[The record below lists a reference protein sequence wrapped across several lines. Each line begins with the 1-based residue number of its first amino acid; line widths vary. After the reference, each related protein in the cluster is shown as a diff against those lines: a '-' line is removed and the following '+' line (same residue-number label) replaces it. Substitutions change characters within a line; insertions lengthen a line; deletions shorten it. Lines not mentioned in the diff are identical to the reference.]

1 MINNWV
7 DDELHKILGYSDSAT
22 VAFIIAQAKK
32 STDNEDFIERLRGSF
47 DEITNDVK
55 IFASKLLDK
64 VPRTVKK
71 SLPKQKGLSQ
81 LELENLNIKRL
92 NATLKPLDDE
102 EDYEPSTSFD
112 ISKKIE
118 SKKKGRSTRKRWE
131 SSSEEEEDI
140 GEQQKTSPSVV
151 KDVKEDNKNSSE
163 ESDFDKL
170 EEETQKDIEERD
182 ALSKRIKEKESK
194 NTRHIM
200 SKSEARSFAE
210 AQKRLKLENE
220 SKEDKE
226 EMLNKLR
233 YESRKSYLNK
243 RKEDKRME
251 LEAQVRDDETLFARE
266 RLTKKEQLDVKY
278 RKEVLNFVKK
288 YDEAGNILK
297 QKRYHVPDTSSKT
310 IPEDYIEEPELPGG
324 SGRLWE
330 EEKLMAAV
338 FHTGAKDAINKK
350 EDLGLLL
357 DDEHIDFV
365 EALQHL
371 EGTKENE
378 EKVLS
383 AEEKYK
389 LSLQETR
396 RTLPVFS
403 YRDEFIEAVKEH
415 QILIIEG
422 ETGSG
427 KTTQLPQYLYESGF
441 CSENKRI
448 GCTQPRRVAAMSVA
462 ARVSEEM
469 NTKIGA
475 LVGYTIRFEDCTS
488 ERTKIKYMTDGMLLR
503 EFLNEPDLASYSV
516 LMIDEAHERTLH
528 TDVLFGLVKDIA
540 RFRKDLKLLISS
552 ATLDALKFSTF
563 FDDAPIFRIPGRRF
577 PVQIYYTKAPE
588 ADYLD
593 AAMISVLQ
601 IHLTQPL
608 PGDILVFLTG
618 QEEIETVQEALQERI
633 KLLGSRIKELI
644 VLPIYANLPTELQS
658 KIFEPTPPNA
668 RKCVLATNIAE
679 TSVTIDGIVYVI
691 DPGFVKQSSYD
702 ARGGIDHLNI
712 VTISKAAA
720 NQRAGR
726 AGRTGPGKC
735 FRLYTSW
742 AYQYELEDQPIPE
755 IQRINLGNVVLML
768 LSLGITDLVHFDF
781 LDPPPYEALAAALE
795 HLYALGALNHKGML
809 TKLGR
814 RMAEFPCDPAMSK
827 MVMASEKYE
836 CSEEIITIAAML
848 SVNAAIFY
856 RPKAM
861 VIHADTAR
869 KGFWSA
875 GGDHL
880 TLLNV
885 FNKWRE
891 TNFSLQWCIENFV
904 QHRTMKRARDI
915 RDQLEGLLER
925 VEIEPKS
932 SNNPL
937 NIQKAIT
944 SGYFHNL
951 ATLDKGGHYKTVK
964 HRHTVQTHPNSCLFE
979 DRPRWVIYY
988 ELVFTSKEF
997 MREII
1002 ECDPKWIAEVAPH
1015 YYKQNQLDDIAQKKM
1030 PKQMGKTKEELT
1042 GS

>member
-32 STDNEDFIERLRGSF
+32 STDNDDFIERLRGSF

-64 VPRTVKK
+64 VPRTLKK

-102 EDYEPSTSFD
+102 EDYEPSTSND
-112 ISKKIE
+112 IAKKIE
-118 SKKKGRSTRKRWE
+118 LKKKGRSTRKRWE

-140 GEQQKTSPSVV
+140 GQQQKTSPSVV
-151 KDVKEDNKNSSE
+151 KNVKEDNKNSSE

-251 LEAQVRDDETLFARE
+251 LEAQVRDDETLFVRE

-338 FHTGAKDAINKK
+338 FHTGAKDAINK
-350 EDLGLLL
+350 
-357 DDEHIDFV
+357 
-365 EALQHL
+365 
-371 EGTKENE
+371 
-378 EKVLS
+378 
-383 AEEKYK
+383 
-389 LSLQETR
+389 
-396 RTLPVFS
+396 
-403 YRDEFIEAVKEH
+403 
-415 QILIIEG
+415 
-422 ETGSG
+422 
-427 KTTQLPQYLYESGF
+427 
-441 CSENKRI
+441 
-448 GCTQPRRVAAMSVA
+448 
-462 ARVSEEM
+462 
-469 NTKIGA
+469 
-475 LVGYTIRFEDCTS
+475 VGYTIRFEDCTS

-668 RKCVLATNIAE
+668 RKVFF
-679 TSVTIDGIVYVI
+679 TIDGIVYVI

-809 TKLGR
+809 T
-814 RMAEFPCDPAMSK
+814 
-827 MVMASEKYE
+827 
-836 CSEEIITIAAML
+836 
-848 SVNAAIFY
+848 
-856 RPKAM
+856 
-861 VIHADTAR
+861 
-869 KGFWSA
+869 
-875 GGDHL
+875 
-880 TLLNV
+880 
-885 FNKWRE
+885 
-891 TNFSLQWCIENFV
+891 
-904 QHRTMKRARDI
+904 
-915 RDQLEGLLER
+915 
-925 VEIEPKS
+925 
-932 SNNPL
+932 
-937 NIQKAIT
+937 
-944 SGYFHNL
+944 
-951 ATLDKGGHYKTVK
+951 
-964 HRHTVQTHPNSCLFE
+964 
-979 DRPRWVIYY
+979 
-988 ELVFTSKEF
+988 
-997 MREII
+997 
-1002 ECDPKWIAEVAPH
+1002 
-1015 YYKQNQLDDIAQKKM
+1015 
-1030 PKQMGKTKEELT
+1030 
-1042 GS
+1042 

>member
-71 SLPKQKGLSQ
+71 PLPKQKGLSQ

-102 EDYEPSTSFD
+102 DDYEPSTSFD

-140 GEQQKTSPSVV
+140 GEQQQKTSPSVN
-151 KDVKEDNKNSSE
+151 KDVKEENKNSSE

-251 LEAQVRDDETLFARE
+251 LEAQVRDDETLFCSR
-266 RLTKKEQLDVKY
+266 KQLDVKY

-403 YRDEFIEAVKEH
+403 YRDEFIEA
-415 QILIIEG
+415 
-422 ETGSG
+422 TGSG

-462 ARVSEEM
+462 ARVSEEV

-563 FDDAPIFRIPGRRF
+563 FDDAPIF
-577 PVQIYYTKAPE
+577 
-588 ADYLD
+588 
-593 AAMISVLQ
+593 
-601 IHLTQPL
+601 
-608 PGDILVFLTG
+608 
-618 QEEIETVQEALQERI
+618 
-633 KLLGSRIKELI
+633 
-644 VLPIYANLPTELQS
+644 
-658 KIFEPTPPNA
+658 
-668 RKCVLATNIAE
+668 
-679 TSVTIDGIVYVI
+679 
-691 DPGFVKQSSYD
+691 
-702 ARGGIDHLNI
+702 
-712 VTISKAAA
+712 
-720 NQRAGR
+720 
-726 AGRTGPGKC
+726 
-735 FRLYTSW
+735 
-742 AYQYELEDQPIPE
+742 
-755 IQRINLGNVVLML
+755 
-768 LSLGITDLVHFDF
+768 
-781 LDPPPYEALAAALE
+781 
-795 HLYALGALNHKGML
+795 
-809 TKLGR
+809 
-814 RMAEFPCDPAMSK
+814 
-827 MVMASEKYE
+827 
-836 CSEEIITIAAML
+836 
-848 SVNAAIFY
+848 
-856 RPKAM
+856 
-861 VIHADTAR
+861 
-869 KGFWSA
+869 
-875 GGDHL
+875 
-880 TLLNV
+880 
-885 FNKWRE
+885 
-891 TNFSLQWCIENFV
+891 
-904 QHRTMKRARDI
+904 
-915 RDQLEGLLER
+915 
-925 VEIEPKS
+925 
-932 SNNPL
+932 
-937 NIQKAIT
+937 
-944 SGYFHNL
+944 
-951 ATLDKGGHYKTVK
+951 
-964 HRHTVQTHPNSCLFE
+964 
-979 DRPRWVIYY
+979 
-988 ELVFTSKEF
+988 
-997 MREII
+997 
-1002 ECDPKWIAEVAPH
+1002 
-1015 YYKQNQLDDIAQKKM
+1015 
-1030 PKQMGKTKEELT
+1030 
-1042 GS
+1042 

>member
-1 MINNWV
+1 
-7 DDELHKILGYSDSAT
+7 G
-22 VAFIIAQAKK
+22 
-32 STDNEDFIERLRGSF
+32 NEFFGVRC
-47 DEITNDVK
+47 
-55 IFASKLLDK
+55 
-64 VPRTVKK
+64 
-71 SLPKQKGLSQ
+71 
-81 LELENLNIKRL
+81 
-92 NATLKPLDDE
+92 
-102 EDYEPSTSFD
+102 
-112 ISKKIE
+112 
-118 SKKKGRSTRKRWE
+118 
-131 SSSEEEEDI
+131 
-140 GEQQKTSPSVV
+140 TSPSVN

-170 EEETQKDIEERD
+170 EEETQKDIEERDALSKRIKEKESKNTRHIMSKSEARSFAEAQKRLKLENESKEDKEEMLNKLRYESRKSYLNKRKEDKRMELEAQVRDDETLFARERLNATLKPLDDEDDYEPSTSFDISKKIESKRKRRSTRKRWESSSEEEEDIGEQQQKTSPSVNKNVKEDNKNSEESDFDKLEEATQKDIEERD

-357 DDEHIDFV
+357 DDEHIDF
-365 EALQHL
+365 
-371 EGTKENE
+371 

-516 LMIDEAHERTLH
+516 LMIDEAHERTLHTDVLFGLLH

-827 MVMASEKYE
+827 
-836 CSEEIITIAAML
+836 
-848 SVNAAIFY
+848 
-856 RPKAM
+856 
-861 VIHADTAR
+861 
-869 KGFWSA
+869 
-875 GGDHL
+875 
-880 TLLNV
+880 
-885 FNKWRE
+885 
-891 TNFSLQWCIENFV
+891 
-904 QHRTMKRARDI
+904 
-915 RDQLEGLLER
+915 
-925 VEIEPKS
+925 
-932 SNNPL
+932 
-937 NIQKAIT
+937 
-944 SGYFHNL
+944 
-951 ATLDKGGHYKTVK
+951 
-964 HRHTVQTHPNSCLFE
+964 
-979 DRPRWVIYY
+979 
-988 ELVFTSKEF
+988 
-997 MREII
+997 
-1002 ECDPKWIAEVAPH
+1002 
-1015 YYKQNQLDDIAQKKM
+1015 
-1030 PKQMGKTKEELT
+1030 
-1042 GS
+1042 